1 MTFPALFSKGVVQ
14 NVVHMIIFE
23 ENPDRMK
30 GFILYFFVVLIVIIT
45 GCSKNSDNYKIKVIT
60 LNVRYDNPGDSAN
73 GWPNRSSIVGNFIRN
88 EEPDLIGM
96 QEVLFNQYV
105 LLDSVLKDYSSIGV
119 GRDDGAR
126 SGEMCPV
133 FFKKDRFDM
142 VRTITF
148 WLSETPDIPGSKAW
162 GASLPRIVTWLE
174 LVDKNSHDH
183 LFIFNTHFA
192 NDSDSAQIMSSKLLL
207 SKVDSIASGFP
218 FVITGDFNMLP
229 SSKGYAM
236 LTGPFESV
244 PLLRDTYVIT
254 EKNPNGPAWTFNG
267 FSDKS
272 GSGRIDYIFV
282 RDGMKVLN
290 HSTIIKRSR
299 GINIS
304 DHWPVEATVK
314 LK

>member
-1 MTFPALFSKGVVQ
+1 
-14 NVVHMIIFE
+14 
-23 ENPDRMK
+23 
-30 GFILYFFVVLIVIIT
+30 
-45 GCSKNSDNYKIKVIT
+45 
-60 LNVRYDNPGDSAN
+60 
-73 GWPNRSSIVGNFIRN
+73 
-88 EEPDLIGM
+88 
-96 QEVLFNQYV
+96 
-105 LLDSVLKDYSSIGV
+105 V
-119 GRDDGAR
+119 GRGDGAKA
-126 SGEMCPV
+126 GEMNSV
-133 FFKKDRFDM
+133 FFRKDRFDM
-142 VRTITF
+142 VRTKTF
-148 WLSETPDIPGSKAW
+148 WLSETPEVPGSMAW
-162 GASLPRIVTWLE
+162 GAGLPRIVTWVE
-174 LVDKNSHDH
+174 LADKNSQEH
-183 LFIFNTHFA
+183 LYFFNTHFA
-192 NDSDSAQIMSSKLLL
+192 NDSDSARIRSSGLLL
-207 SKVDSIASGFP
+207 YKADSIASGFP